1 MKSLDELKKEWMKDE
16 EFAKAYDL
24 KQTLRVFIRN
34 IRSARAEKGLTQKD
48 LAKAVG
54 TSQSVIARI
63 EAGKQ
68 NVSYEMMYR
77 LSAALGL
84 RLQIHA
90 TNDEVVTVP
99 QELSSKFR
107 EIIGAD
113 QPDATT
119 DIVSNLLKSVVE
131 VHEELTRD
139 PESVEKI
146 SEALGQIGD
155 AYRINPIDALRYVL
169 MLGGAQWE
177 KLVPEH
183 KPVQRERCDEECL
196 AG

>member
-1 MKSLDELKKEWMKDE
+1 MKPLDELKKEWIKDE
-16 EFAKAYDL
+16 EFAKTYDL

-90 TNDEVVTVP
+90 TNEEVITIS
-99 QELSSKFR
+99 QELSNTFR
-107 EIIGAD
+107 EIIG
-113 QPDATT
+113 PDESDAMP
-119 DIVSNLLKSVVE
+119 DIVNNLLKSFVKT
-131 VHEELTRD
+131 HEELTRD
-139 PESVEKI
+139 TESVQKI

-155 AYRINPIDALRYVL
+155 AYRINPIEALRYVL
-169 MLGGAQWE
+169 MLGGAQWD

-183 KPVQRERCDEECL
+183 KPVQRERCDKECL

>member
-1 MKSLDELKKEWMKDE
+1 MKPLDELKKEWMKDE
-16 EFAKAYDL
+16 EFAKAYDS

-34 IRSARAEKGLTQKD
+34 IRSARAEKGLAQKD

-63 EAGKQ
+63 EAGRQ

-84 RLQIHA
+84 RLRIHA
-90 TNDEVVTVP
+90 TNEEEVTIP
-99 QELSSKFR
+99 RELSNRFR

-113 QPDATT
+113 ESDAMA
-119 DIVSNLLKSVVE
+119 DIVNSLLKSFVKT
-131 VHEELTRD
+131 HEELTRD
-139 PESVEKI
+139 TETVQKI

-155 AYRINPIDALRYVL
+155 AYRIDPIEALRYVL

-177 KLVPEH
+177 KLAPEH
-183 KPVQRERCDEECL
+183 KQAQRERCDEECL